1 MEKDQNINPESQNEE
16 IKETESKE
24 GIQEVQEDSV
34 EKIQE
39 VQEDSVEKNQ
49 EVQEDSVEKNQEVQ
63 EDSVEKNQEVQE
75 VTPEE
80 KIKELEDKVARAFAE
95 MENQRRRFEKEKDD
109 AFDYGGFSFAKEAL
123 NLIDNLERSK
133 QILESDEVLKDTEAL
148 KKTLEHF
155 EIISKDMISIFSK
168 NGITPVISIGKKL
181 DPNQHQAM
189 MEIDDDQKEPG
200 TIVQEIQKGFMMK
213 DRLLRPALVGVSK
226 KTKTQNDQKSEEN
239 EENSNN

>member
-1 MEKDQNINPESQNEE
+1 MEKDQNTSSEKQNNDAEE
-16 IKETESKE
+16 IKAEELNIET
-24 GIQEVQEDSV
+24 QT
-34 EKIQE
+34 
-39 VQEDSVEKNQ
+39 N
-49 EVQEDSVEKNQEVQ
+49 
-63 EDSVEKNQEVQE
+63 
-75 VTPEE
+75 TPENNKEIEDLTPQE

-95 MENQRRRFEKEKDD
+95 MENQRRRFEKERED

-133 QILESDEVLKDTEAL
+133 QILESDEALKETKAL

-155 EIISKDMISIFSK
+155 EIISKDMVSIFLK
-168 NGITPVISIGKKL
+168 NGITPIVSIGKKL
-181 DPNQHQAM
+181 NPNQHQAM

-226 KTKTQNDQKSEEN
+226 KTKIKKDEKSEEN
-239 EENSNN
+239 KENFNN